1 MSCRIDYK
9 MKKYY
14 YITFIAIVAT
24 VCLQAKYIWGL
35 YNQYVTE
42 NIIKIEMETEKAIE
56 DEKWIRRVLQSI
68 MHDTYYRG
76 ILIGDKVT
84 KAGYCRLSPQDADMI
99 RSTTVKQIA
108 AGKFAAERIM
118 GWSRIFCKQLV
129 FL

>member
-24 VCLQAKYIWGL
+24 VCLQAKYILGL

-68 MHDTYYRG
+68 SMIPTTEEYSSEIKSQKPDT
-76 ILIGDKVT
+76 V
-84 KAGYCRLSPQDADMI
+84 RLSPQDADNDLFNHCQTDCC
-99 RSTTVKQIA
+99 R
-108 AGKFAAERIM
+108 
-118 GWSRIFCKQLV
+118 
-129 FL
+129 